1 MKALIYADK
10 NKTEFTNKPEPDII
24 CDSDAIVQVTMS
36 AICTSD
42 LHIINNS
49 VPRAKKGVTLGHEF
63 TGVVV
68 KTGDKVKN
76 LKTGDRISANCI
88 TFCNKCY
95 YCKRGFINN
104 CENGGWELG
113 CTIDGAQ
120 AEFVRVPYA
129 DNTLAKLPD
138 NVSYKNALFVG
149 DILSSGY
156 FGALMCE
163 INKDDTIAVIG
174 SGPVGMCA
182 MMCAKYMGAKKVI
195 AIDIDNARL
204 KTAIEQNLCD
214 YAINPH
220 EQDAQEAVKSLTHG
234 RGADGVIEAAGCD
247 ETFKLAWQIARANA
261 IVGIVAMYEKAQ
273 ILPLCDMYGKNLTFK
288 TGGVD
293 AIHCEKLV
301 ELISKGEISTDF
313 LITHS
318 VPFERIK
325 EGYEI
330 FKNKKDNCLKV
341 AVTY

>member
-1 MKALIYADK
+1 MKALIYAGK
-10 NKTEFTNKPEPDII
+10 NKTEFKDKPEPDII
-24 CDSDAIVQVTMS
+24 CDTDAVVRLKMS

-42 LHIINNS
+42 LHIINNA

-63 TGVVV
+63 TGVIV
-68 KTGDKVKN
+68 KLGSKVKN
-76 LKTGDRISANCI
+76 LKIGDRVCANCI
-88 TFCNKCY
+88 TFCNECY
-95 YCKRGFINN
+95 YCKKGFINN

-129 DNTLAKLPD
+129 DNTLTKLPN
-138 NVSYKNALFVG
+138 NVSFKNALFVG

-174 SGPVGMCA
+174 AGPVGMCA
-182 MMCAKYMGAKKVI
+182 MMCSKYLGAKNII
-195 AIDIDNARL
+195 AIDTDNARL
-204 KTAIEQNLCD
+204 KTAKEKNLCD
-214 YAINPH
+214 FTINPREH
-220 EQDAQEAVKSLTHG
+220 NAAELVKSLTQG

-261 IVGIVAMYEKAQ
+261 IVGIVAMYENAQ

-293 AIHCEKLV
+293 AIHCAKLV
-301 ELISKGEISTDF
+301 ELISQGKISTDF

-318 VPFERIK
+318 VPFEKIE

-330 FKNKKDNCLKV
+330 FKAKKDNCLKV